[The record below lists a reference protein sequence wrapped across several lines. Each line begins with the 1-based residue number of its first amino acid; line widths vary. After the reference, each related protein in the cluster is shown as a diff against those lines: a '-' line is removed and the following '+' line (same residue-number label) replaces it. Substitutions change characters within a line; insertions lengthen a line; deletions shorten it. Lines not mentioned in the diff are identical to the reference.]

1 MLELALTGG
10 RRYWGWIGFL
20 AVLILVGF
28 YSYRLQLE
36 FGLGLTGLSR
46 DVSWGF
52 YVAQLTF
59 LVGVAAS
66 AVMVVLPYYL
76 HHYKAFGR
84 ITIVG
89 EFTAVAAVSMC
100 MLFLFV
106 DLGQPMRALNIFLYP
121 TPHSIIFWDAN
132 VLVGY
137 LLLNIVVGWNVLEA
151 ERNGTAPPKWVKP
164 LIYLSIPWAF
174 AIHTVTAFLY
184 CGLPGRGLW
193 LTAILA
199 PRFLA
204 SAFASGPAFLILLC
218 LLLRRLTR
226 FDPGREAVQSLARI
240 VTYGLLANLFFF
252 GCEVFVAFYSRIP
265 EHMVHLQYLFS
276 GLEGYGLLV
285 GWMWLSIGLMI
296 FAAVLLLIPA
306 SRKNE
311 GVLAAACLAVFLGIW
326 IDKGLGLVSGGFIP
340 SPLHRVIEYAPT
352 LLELLISVGVYG
364 IGGLCL
370 TLFLRMAVGVKE
382 EA

>member
-1 MLELALTGG
+1 
-10 RRYWGWIGFL
+10 
-20 AVLILVGF
+20 
-28 YSYRLQLE
+28 
-36 FGLGLTGLSR
+36 
-46 DVSWGF
+46 
-52 YVAQLTF
+52 
-59 LVGVAAS
+59 
-66 AVMVVLPYYL
+66 
-76 HHYKAFGR
+76 
-84 ITIVG
+84 
-89 EFTAVAAVSMC
+89 
-100 MLFLFV
+100 
-106 DLGQPMRALNIFLYP
+106 
-121 TPHSIIFWDAN
+121 
-132 VLVGY
+132 
-137 LLLNIVVGWNVLEA
+137 LNIVVGWNVLEA